1 MKKIYVLT
9 GDFIFKAKI
18 NTILNSLNL
27 SAEIYNYFQELK
39 LNLNDESQSL
49 FIIDLENE
57 NLDFSYLKDLKKT
70 QADKLFLL
78 GYCSHVKN
86 DLMENALKSGFDKV
100 NPRSKFVKILPD
112 FLNNFDKLD
121 K

>member
-49 FIIDLENE
+49 FIIDL
-57 NLDFSYLKDLKKT
+57 DFSYLKDLKKT
-70 QADKLFLL
+70 QADKLFLF